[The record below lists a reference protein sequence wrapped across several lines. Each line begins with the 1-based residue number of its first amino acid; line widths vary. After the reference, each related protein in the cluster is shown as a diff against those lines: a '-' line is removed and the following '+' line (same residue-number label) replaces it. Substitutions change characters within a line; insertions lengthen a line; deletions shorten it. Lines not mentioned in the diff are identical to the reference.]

1 MGGKH
6 GRPVLRVI
14 RRIAPHGKALA
25 IHRIEPCVAIPC
37 LIEMNC
43 IHASPKQ
50 LLDLRCMITHAIIS
64 AVGHDRIHRTV
75 PADLLVHR
83 MRRNL
88 FRNGFRRKF
97 RRRDRSDDPVSV
109 ACWAQE
115 DRDAPAEHQSLLNRL
130 VAIAVAER
138 EVIVID
144 HCRDDRAI
152 RARGAIQNRVTPM
165 RAKDPRGVFF
175 RFPDGSFMV
184 QQ

>member
-6 GRPVLRVI
+6 GWPVRRVLRWV
-14 RRIAPHGKALA
+14 APHGKAVA
-25 IHRIEPCVAIPC
+25 VDGIEPRVAIPC

-50 LLDLRCMITHAIIS
+50 LLDLRGMITHAIVS

-97 RRRDRSDDPVSV
+97 RGRDRSDDPIAV
-109 ACWAQE
+109 ASWTQE
-115 DRDAPAEHQSLLNRL
+115 NRDAPADHQSLLNRL

-138 EVIVID
+138 EVIVIH